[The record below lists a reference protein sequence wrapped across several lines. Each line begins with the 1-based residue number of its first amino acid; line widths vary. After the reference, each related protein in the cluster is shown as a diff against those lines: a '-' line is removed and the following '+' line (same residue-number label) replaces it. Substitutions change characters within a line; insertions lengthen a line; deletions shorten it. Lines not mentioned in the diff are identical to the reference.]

1 MSSAKKKSP
10 GRKLCEPIEIAG
22 QRYDVVARKEID
34 DEGTEG
40 MCHHTENLI
49 EVAEQAED
57 RMADTLL
64 HEVMHAAL
72 EASGHRHVIRTKHR
86 LTREEWHALEE
97 DVIRA
102 LAPTL
107 LSTLRR
113 VGWLRLP
120 KLSRRGILR
129 TR

>member
-1 MSSAKKKSP
+1 MSAKKKSP
-10 GRKLCEPIEIAG
+10 GRKLCDAIEIAG

-64 HEVMHAAL
+64 HEIMHAAI
-72 EASGHRHVIRTKHR
+72 EASGHRHAIRTKHR
-86 LTREEWHALEE
+86 LTREEWLVLEE
-97 DVIRA
+97 DIVRA
-102 LAPTL
+102 LAPVL
-107 LSTLRR
+107 LSSLRR
-113 VGWLRLP
+113 AGWLRLP

>member
-1 MSSAKKKSP
+1 MAAKKKP
-10 GRKLCEPIEIAG
+10 AGRPLCEPLEIAG
-22 QRYDVVARKEID
+22 QHYRIVARKEID

-40 MCHHTENLI
+40 VCHHTDNLI

-64 HEVMHAAL
+64 HEIMHAAI
-72 EASGHRHVIRTKHR
+72 EASGHRRTIRTKHR
-86 LTREEWHALEE
+86 LTREEWDDLEE

-102 LAPTL
+102 LAPVL
-107 LSTLRR
+107 LSALRR
-113 VGWLRLP
+113 AGWLRLP